1 MTMQRLS
8 EDQIMAVIRKVT
20 TGELREMLTCKRW
33 KDGID
38 IDQPTFAAERLAEEF
53 RAAQA
58 DAPGGQPQSLSIEET
73 RQRAEDAIRTFC
85 RSLGAAAVQMSHG
98 EERIYYA
105 GISLKALS
113 VAVAMAVSRP
123 DRKCK

>member
-1 MTMQRLS
+1 MTKAQ
-8 EDQIMAVIRKVT
+8 
-20 TGELREMLTCKRW
+20 EMLELARGLRARRIIC
-33 KDGID
+33 DGGNGNVYD
-38 IDQPTFAAERLAEEF
+38 IADEECERAAEIIERL
-53 RAAQA
+53 AAQA

-123 DRKCK
+123 NHDCGSDDAN

>member
-1 MTMQRLS
+1 MTKAEKYMADAPGHYNAS
-8 EDQIMAVIRKVT
+8 EASAWAS
-20 TGELREMLTCKRW
+20 GYNACL
-33 KDGID
+33 
-38 IDQPTFAAERLAEEF
+38 
-53 RAAQA
+53 AAQA
-58 DAPGGQPQSLSIEET
+58 DALLPIPADKYAVDDPWCRPADLPQSLSIEET
-73 RQRAEDAIRTFC
+73 RQRAEDAVRTFC

-123 DRKCK
+123 DGNSK

>member
-1 MTMQRLS
+1 VGL
-8 EDQIMAVIRKVT
+8 
-20 TGELREMLTCKRW
+20 MLPNDSARA
-33 KDGID
+33 GF
-38 IDQPTFAAERLAEEF
+38 FAGAKWATAHTRSV
-53 RAAQA
+53 
-58 DAPGGQPQSLSIEET
+58 PQSLSIEET

-123 DRKCK
+123 LRPQSEPDTSQLGNGK